1 MQPRAIYHP
10 NIQVHIIHT
19 EADQSLSQFQTLSSK
34 ALAMTDLKVQSAI
47 LVKIQ
52 GEGQVVNDI
61 SIPSPEIGQLLVR
74 TRAVGI
80 NPSDWMA
87 LDTFARPGAGMGYDF
102 SGEVVEIGEGVNS
115 RWSVGDRVAGFV
127 HGCKSDL
134 ASCPWESLQ
143 Y

>member
-1 MQPRAIYHP
+1 MNFPEFDRNALSIRKQ
-10 NIQVHIIHT
+10 
-19 EADQSLSQFQTLSSK
+19 LSQSPI
-34 ALAMTDLKVQSAI
+34 MTDLKLQSAVI
-47 LVKIQ
+47 VKCQ
-52 GEGQVVNDI
+52 GEGKVVNDL

-74 TRAVGI
+74 THAVGI

-102 SGEVVEIGEGVNS
+102 SGEVVEIGEGVHD

-127 HGCKSDL
+127 HGCKYHFNSQKQRYF
-134 ASCPWESLQ
+134 Q